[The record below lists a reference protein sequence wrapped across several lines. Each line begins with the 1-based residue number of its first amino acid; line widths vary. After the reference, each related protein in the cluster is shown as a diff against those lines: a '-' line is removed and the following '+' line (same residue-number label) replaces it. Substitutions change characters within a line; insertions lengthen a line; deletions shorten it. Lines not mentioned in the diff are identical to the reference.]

1 AVRPVERARAPGRR
15 RDRARLAGA
24 ARRAASPGRERLPAR
39 ARRHPSHGGPDA
51 LARPGVAAAQRAT
64 AGDDAAPRTRAADAV
79 GRLRAEHA
87 VAAGGHPPPAG
98 ELPAPARACE
108 CVRGRDHLPS
118 SGDPLGDGGFQE
130 CSGLGVEMDVQEYLE
145 GGRNDG
151 VIKRVGRAK
160 VQPLV
165 LKRGMFFERGE
176 LANDDLWRWLE
187 DVVSGVRPVA
197 RYDGIVEVLDDTGD
211 DAVARWA

>member
-1 AVRPVERARAPGRR
+1 VADETPPLVRTFNFRVRLFRSAPG
-15 RDRARLAGA
+15 
-24 ARRAASPGRERLPAR
+24 
-39 ARRHPSHGGPDA
+39 DA
-51 LARPGVAAAQRAT
+51 EG
-64 AGDDAAPRTRAADAV
+64 AADAP
-79 GRLRAEHA
+79 RA
-87 VAAGGHPPPAG
+87 
-98 ELPAPARACE
+98 
-108 CVRGRDHLPS
+108 RDDLPS

-197 RYDGIVEVLDDTGD
+197 RYDGIVEVLDDTGE
-211 DAVARWA
+211 DAVARWVFDRGLPMKIAGPLLNARTGEIAIEELHIAHEGLRLARGTP